1 MTGGPASR
9 VPGSWSGDPTLRVL
23 SGLRLPYP
31 ERIRFAREVQEDLAE
46 LARELEAR
54 GCAPAEASRRAQEML
69 LPAGTTLE
77 ALERLHQPLY
87 QRLTERFA
95 PERMRR
101 WERSSLGL
109 LTGVSLAGAVL
120 VLARADLLDAPSP
133 FLGPVLVLGVL
144 GVTAA
149 LAKAFHLFIKGEH
162 APHRLRAGLG
172 LTPALAGLTLL
183 AAGGGFLI
191 DLHALAKVMEAGPPD
206 PGPVLLGFTGSASA
220 LLACGLVLALLSG
233 LLWFLLLQWIAGVE
247 QAERELGS
255 DAASRQPP
263 SGEVLS

>member
-1 MTGGPASR
+1 MTTGLRSR
-9 VPGSWSGDPTLRVL
+9 VSGVPSGDPALRIL

-31 ERIRFAREVQEDLAE
+31 ERIRFAREVQEDLVG

-54 GCAPAEASRRAQEML
+54 GCAPAEARRRAEEML
-69 LPAGTTLE
+69 LPQGTTLE

-87 QRLTERFA
+87 RRLTERFE
-95 PERMRR
+95 PDRMRR
-101 WERSSLGL
+101 WERSSMVL
-109 LTGVSLAGAVL
+109 LTGVSLAGALL
-120 VLARADLLDAPSP
+120 VLARADLLGAPSP
-133 FLGPVLVLGVL
+133 FLGPVLLLGVL

-149 LAKAFHLFIKGEH
+149 LVKAFHLFIKGEH
-162 APHRLRAGLG
+162 DPLRLRVGLG
-172 LTPALAGLTLL
+172 LPPALAGLTLV

-191 DLHALAKVMEAGPPD
+191 DLHALAGVMEAGPPD

-255 DAASRQPP
+255 ETASHPPP
-263 SGEVLS
+263 SMEVLS